1 MISRSRI
8 ILLLLVILGMAV
20 AYGWIAMP
28 KQRRVAPHQ
37 LSSRQGPSQLLDG
50 TISSFAAM
58 ADLDFSGGGD
68 HPYQTPQKN
77 LFGPLYLP
85 PKPVKSRP
93 APPSPKKPKPAVIP
107 QQIIPVAQPPGPPPI
122 PPLEVLGHL
131 EKASGTTVF
140 LSSKQGEIYLVKAGD
155 MFAADLVVRNV
166 SDRGITIARRQTGQQ
181 VVLQLGEKKSQRLPN
196 MKFES
201 ERPKYELPPEE
212 SDDLPPGENT
222 DQPTPDA
229 TTGADSEKV
238 EL

>member
-1 MISRSRI
+1 MMSRSRI
-8 ILLLLVILGMAV
+8 ILLLLVALGMAV

-28 KQRRVAPHQ
+28 KQRRVAPQQ
-37 LSSRQGPSQLLDG
+37 LSLPQGPSQLVDG
-50 TISSFAAM
+50 KVSAFPAF
-58 ADLDFSGGGD
+58 ADLDFTGGGN

-85 PKPVKSRP
+85 PKPVKPRP
-93 APPSPKKPKPAVIP
+93 APPAPKKPKPAAILP
-107 QQIIPVAQPPGPPPI
+107 QIIPVTPPPGPPPI
-122 PPLEVLGHL
+122 PPLEVLGYL
-131 EKASGTTVF
+131 NKKSGTTIF

-155 MFAADLVVRNV
+155 MFAADLVVRHV
-166 SDRGITIARRQTGQQ
+166 SDREITIARRQTDQR

-196 MKFES
+196 LMFES
-201 ERPKYELPPEE
+201 ERPKFEPSPEE
-212 SDDLPPGENT
+212 PEDLPPGENP